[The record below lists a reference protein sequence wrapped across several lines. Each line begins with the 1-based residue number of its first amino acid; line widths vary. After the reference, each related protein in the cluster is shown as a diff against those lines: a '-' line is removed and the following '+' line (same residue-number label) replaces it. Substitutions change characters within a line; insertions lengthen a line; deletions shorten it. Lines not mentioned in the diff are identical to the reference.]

1 MTGRLFGG
9 LSSGRSGTPPAW
21 IPALLTPAV
30 FLLHGYHPL
39 ADDGAVYVAG
49 VRKLIDGGLY
59 RTDAVFAF
67 SLTRF
72 SVFAHLLAWSVRAT
86 GIPAR
91 DFLFACHLASILL
104 YLLACRRVAAGIFR
118 DPWPRWGALLMAA
131 CCFTLPVAG
140 TALSIMDPYV
150 TARSFST
157 PFSLFALAAAMDRAW
172 TRALVWL
179 ALAALLH
186 PFMAAYA
193 AVFLSATAIAERG
206 QWRLGAG
213 LSALALLSCAAI
225 FLFTLHA
232 PAGSAINQAALSRSY
247 FFLSEW
253 TWYQVVGLAIPVAM
267 LAAGARYARGTPAGA
282 LSAAGAWVG
291 GSSLFLAICFVHRS
305 GSLTLAR
312 LQPLRAFHMVYLA
325 GMLLGGGLLGRI
337 GRRHRP
343 LAAGVLLLTACAM
356 FWGQRLTY
364 PSSDHVEWPGMHPRN
379 CWRQAFL
386 WIRANTPADAIFA
399 LDADYVE
406 SPGEDAQGFRATAE
420 RSCIA
425 DWYKDGG
432 IAAMFPAAAALW
444 QRQLPASTNLDHES
458 DAVRASRLRPFA
470 ASWIVLPADSPTRFL
485 CPYRNRQ
492 VQVCRLP
499 Q

>member
-1 MTGRLFGG
+1 MTGRFF
-9 LSSGRSGTPPAW
+9 SSRSRRPSGSPPAW

-30 FLLHGYHPL
+30 LLLHGYHPL

-49 VRKLIDGGLY
+49 VRKLIDGRLY
-59 RTDAVFAF
+59 QTDAVFVLSHTRL
-67 SLTRF
+67 SL
-72 SVFAHLLAWSVRAT
+72 FAHLFAWSVRAT

-91 DFLFACHLASILL
+91 DLLLVCHSVSIFL
-104 YLLACRRVAAGIFR
+104 YLLACREVAAGIFR
-118 DPWPRWGALLMAA
+118 NPWPRWGALLMAA

-157 PFSLFALAAAMDRAW
+157 PFSLFALAAVMDRAW
-172 TRALVWL
+172 TRTAVWL
-179 ALAALLH
+179 VLAALLH

-193 AVFLSATAIAERG
+193 AVFLAAVAIAERE
-206 QWRLGAG
+206 QWRLGAALSG
-213 LSALALLSCAAI
+213 LAFLACAAI

-232 PAGSAINQAALSRSY
+232 PAGAAVNQAALTKSY

-253 TWYQVVGLAIPVAM
+253 RWYQIVGLAIPVAM
-267 LAAGARYARGTPAGA
+267 LAAGARYARGTEAGA
-282 LSAAGAWVG
+282 LAAAAAWVG
-291 GSSLFLAICFVHRS
+291 GWSLLLAICYVHRS

-312 LQPLRAFHMVYLA
+312 LQPLRSFHMVYIA

-337 GRRHRP
+337 GRGHRSI
-343 LAAGVLLLTACAM
+343 AAAVLLLVAAAL
-356 FWGQRLTY
+356 FGGQWLSY
-364 PSSDHVEWPGMHPRN
+364 PNSDHVEWPGMHPRN
-379 CWRQAFL
+379 CWQQAFL

-399 LDADYVE
+399 LDADYIE

-420 RSCIA
+420 RSCVA

-444 QRQLPASTNLDHES
+444 QRQLPATTNLNREP
-458 DAVRASRLRPFA
+458 DAVRIARLRPFA
-470 ASWIVLPADSPTRFL
+470 ASWIVLPAASRTAFL